1 MQTDEV
7 SYDPNDPDDPL
18 RHQYLK
24 RAKRSDF
31 AVPIAEK
38 VAAGLGVAV
47 PKGFGEV
54 HAEQVPRTLRE
65 RVKRVAKR
73 S

>member
-31 AVPIAEK
+31 AVPLAEK
-38 VAAGLGVAV
+38 VAAGLGVPV
-47 PKGFGEV
+47 PDNFGEV
-54 HAEQVPRTLRE
+54 HVERVPRTLRE
-65 RVKRVAKR
+65 RVKRAAQR